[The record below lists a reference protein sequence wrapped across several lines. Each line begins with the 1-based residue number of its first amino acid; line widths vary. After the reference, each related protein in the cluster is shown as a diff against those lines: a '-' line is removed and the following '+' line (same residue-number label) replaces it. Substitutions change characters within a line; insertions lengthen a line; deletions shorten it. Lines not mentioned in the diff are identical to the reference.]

1 MSEKPAALKNTEPPE
16 ICILKVTLDLEKA
29 NKMILGK
36 LNESWWTGDYSNP
49 SGTSCLLGYTLKST
63 VPLMWPSVL
72 FWSVLS
78 KFYDWK
84 ISVLETP
91 QSQAN

>member
-36 LNESWWTGDYSNP
+36 LNESW
-49 SGTSCLLGYTLKST
+49 
-63 VPLMWPSVL
+63 
-72 FWSVLS
+72 
-78 KFYDWK
+78 
-84 ISVLETP
+84 
-91 QSQAN
+91 